1 MFLSFFRFL
10 YFEEAEINE
19 DSVTGILSAADM
31 YGITELVNKCQT
43 FLETQIT
50 EDSINYILEL
60 ASLYN
65 MHELFQK
72 CQNVIYESLFVS
84 RKAFESQ
91 SFLRLNKHCLCELV
105 KSDRLPLD
113 EKTIFDSLLRWA
125 NARCSTEKEKV
136 DPLELRQILGDLL
149 FHIRFPVMS
158 FASFNKDIVPMKV
171 LSDDEINEISGLIN
185 GRSIKSS
192 RFKKKERNIVMK
204 ICRILDKSAPLGEWI
219 INGGED
225 AIDFEANKAFQLH
238 GILLF
243 GSSGSYTYVVEVRIS
258 SISDG
263 NRSLLHIPQI
273 TVTGKDQ
280 IFEVKFDKPCQINPN
295 GRYQISV
302 RMKGPTSFCG
312 DFCESCTDGDFIIR
326 FFNSSYTGNGTCPSF
341 GQIPGLLCFIP
352 K

>member
-113 EKTIFDSLLRWA
+113 EK
-125 NARCSTEKEKV
+125 N
-136 DPLELRQILGDLL
+136 
-149 FHIRFPVMS
+149 
-158 FASFNKDIVPMKV
+158 DI
-171 LSDDEINEISGLIN
+171 
-185 GRSIKSS
+185 
-192 RFKKKERNIVMK
+192 
-204 ICRILDKSAPLGEWI
+204 
-219 INGGED
+219 
-225 AIDFEANKAFQLH
+225 
-238 GILLF
+238 
-243 GSSGSYTYVVEVRIS
+243 
-258 SISDG
+258 
-263 NRSLLHIPQI
+263 
-273 TVTGKDQ
+273 
-280 IFEVKFDKPCQINPN
+280 
-295 GRYQISV
+295 
-302 RMKGPTSFCG
+302 
-312 DFCESCTDGDFIIR
+312 
-326 FFNSSYTGNGTCPSF
+326 
-341 GQIPGLLCFIP
+341 
-352 K
+352 